1 MSPAARVVMI
11 LFGVAVLATALVS
24 GLSWWTH
31 GRFVQSTNDA
41 YLRADQV
48 TVAPKVGGYVEA
60 VYVSDNQAVAQGAP
74 LVKIGAAT
82 FDAVVSR
89 EEAGLSARRA
99 EVEAARKQVDQ
110 AEAGVAQARA
120 QHFAAQVDFLYAA
133 GDARRYDGLAAQGVE
148 TQQRADQAH
157 STRDR
162 AAAAEKTAAAAIV
175 TAQRQAETVKAQIAQ
190 ASAGVEAQA
199 AALKSAKLNLGDT
212 LLRASVAG
220 RIGDRSVRLGQFV
233 QPGQRLMSVVP
244 VSDVY
249 LVANFKETQI
259 AGMKIGQVARIKID
273 ALGGKPIDAVVDSF
287 APGTG
292 AQFALL
298 PPENATGNFTKIVQ
312 RVPVRLRLRAPEALR
327 DHLLPGLSAAVS
339 IDTTKAPDT
348 GR

>member
-1 MSPAARVVMI
+1 MTGWRPRVSKPSSAPI
-11 LFGVAVLATALVS
+11 RPTAPATA
-24 GLSWWTH
+24 
-31 GRFVQSTNDA
+31 R
-41 YLRADQV
+41 
-48 TVAPKVGGYVEA
+48 
-60 VYVSDNQAVAQGAP
+60 
-74 LVKIGAAT
+74 
-82 FDAVVSR
+82 
-89 EEAGLSARRA
+89 
-99 EVEAARKQVDQ
+99 
-110 AEAGVAQARA
+110 
-120 QHFAAQVDFLYAA
+120 
-133 GDARRYDGLAAQGVE
+133 
-148 TQQRADQAH
+148 
-157 STRDR
+157 
-162 AAAAEKTAAAAIV
+162 AAAEKTAAAAIV

-199 AALKSAKLNLGDT
+199 AAPKSAKLNLGDT

-259 AGMKIGQVARIKID
+259 SGMKIGQIAKVKID

-348 GR
+348 RR